1 MVKLLIQPQDGIAA
15 LLSAIK
21 KAKTSIDIAIFR
33 FDRAEIET
41 ALMAAVRRGVSVSA
55 LIAYANRGGEK
66 HLRKLEMRLLD
77 AGPDAVSDFR

>member
-21 KAKTSIDIAIFR
+21 KAKTSIDVVIFR

-41 ALMAAVRRGVSVSA
+41 ALMDGGPSWRRGVGA
-55 LIAYANRGGEK
+55 HR
-66 HLRKLEMRLLD
+66 LRQSRW
-77 AGPDAVSDFR
+77 